1 MSPQV
6 AKSCALALVPSIF
19 TLLLVQACGG
29 SSDAVAQAATEQ
41 GDVVEG
47 VWESSV
53 TIRDCA
59 SGAVVRTFKG
69 MNTFHRGGTLSDT
82 NFAPTV
88 TRGPGQGVWRKNADG
103 SYTARFRFYRY
114 NNDGTLAGSQ
124 RVTNTATLTDANT
137 ASNTISAQ
145 VLDTNDN
152 VLQTLCGT
160 ATSVRV
166 FQ

>member
-1 MSPQV
+1 MSPRV

-29 SSDAVAQAATEQ
+29 SSDAVAQAAAEA
-41 GDVVEG
+41 DAIEG
-47 VWESSV
+47 VWESTI

-82 NFAPTV
+82 NNAPTA
-88 TRGPGQGVWRKNADG
+88 TRGPGMGVWKKNPGGNYTG
-103 SYTARFRFYRY
+103 SFRFYRY
-114 NNDGTLAGSQ
+114 NADGTLAGSQ
-124 RVTNTATLTDANT
+124 KVTRTTTMTDNSST
-137 ASNTISAQ
+137 TGTISAQ
-145 VLDTNDN
+145 IIDTSEN

-160 ATSVRV
+160 ETSVRV
-166 FQ
+166 F